1 MKMSQEK
8 KKTLNWGG
16 RGGGGGGGGEY
27 QELYYGINFVHG
39 VNFSVSPPSCCG
51 TNNLYLMW

>member
-16 RGGGGGGGGEY
+16 RGGGGGGGEGN
-27 QELYYGINFVHG
+27 IK
-39 VNFSVSPPSCCG
+39 SCIMGLILC
-51 TNNLYLMW
+51 ME